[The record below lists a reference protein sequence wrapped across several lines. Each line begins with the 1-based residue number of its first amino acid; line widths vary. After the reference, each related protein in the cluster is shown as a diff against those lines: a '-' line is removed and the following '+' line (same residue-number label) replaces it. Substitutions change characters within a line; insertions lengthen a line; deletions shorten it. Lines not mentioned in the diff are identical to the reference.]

1 MFVLENVVW
10 WLVLIGVMI
19 MIHELGHFW
28 AARFFDVKVET
39 FSFGFGPRL
48 FGFRR
53 GETDYRF
60 SALPFG
66 GYVRMAGETAGF
78 SGEQPSDE
86 GALDPRGF
94 LAKPRWQRAIIAFAG
109 PFMNLILAVGLLTG
123 LFMVKYQKV
132 ADEDMRAVIGH
143 VEPGSPA
150 AKAGLQDGDFIVKL
164 DGQKNPTWEDVDLK
178 QIAGAKQPMFLTID
192 RNGKQF
198 DTTVVPTLSE
208 TTGGGYVGWDE
219 RGEVQLATV
228 EAGYPAEKAGLK
240 KGDLLIS
247 VNGQPI
253 HSSAKFADTTRSSN
267 GKPLEI
273 EIERDGQ
280 RHTVTVQPVYSKLDG
295 PARWMI
301 GVQQQQKVHLI
312 TTRLPFSEA
321 LRESVQENRK
331 GAMLFA
337 QVIEGIV
344 RRTVSAKIITGP
356 IGIAQLSG
364 DAAREGPS
372 AFVMLMSM
380 VSLQLAILN
389 LLPIPIFDGFTI
401 LTLAVEIVMQRD
413 LSLNVKEA
421 LFRLGFVFIMMLLAF
436 VIYNDISKILPA
448 G

>member
-1 MFVLENVVW
+1 MVVLENIVW

-28 AARFFDVKVET
+28 AARFFDVKVDT

-60 SALPFG
+60 SALLFG
-66 GYVRMAGETAGF
+66 GYVRMAGE
-78 SGEQPSDE
+78 QPSDD
-86 GALDPRGF
+86 GTTDPRGF
-94 LAKPRWQRAIIAFAG
+94 LAKPRWQRAVIAFAG

-123 LFMVKYQKV
+123 LYMVKYQRV

-143 VEPGSPA
+143 VEPASPA
-150 AKAGLQDGDFIVKL
+150 AKAGLQDGDRIVKL

-178 QIAGAKQPMFLTID
+178 QIAGAKQPMFLTIE
-192 RNGKQF
+192 RSGKQF
-198 DTTVVPTLSE
+198 DTTVVPTLSD

-219 RGEVQLATV
+219 RAEVQLGPV
-228 EAGYPAEKAGLK
+228 ERGFPGEKAGLK
-240 KGDLLIS
+240 NGDVLIS

-253 HSSAKFADTTRSSN
+253 HSAAKFQDITRSSN
-267 GKPLEI
+267 GRSLQI
-273 EIERDGQ
+273 EYQREGQ
-280 RHTVTVQPVYSKLDG
+280 NHTVAVQPVYSKLDG
-295 PARWMI
+295 PARWVI
-301 GVQQQQKVHLI
+301 GVGLQQKLHLI
-312 TTRLPFSEA
+312 TTRLPLPEA
-321 LRESVQENRK
+321 LHESVKENGK
-331 GAMLFA
+331 GAMLFV
-337 QVIEGIV
+337 QVIEGII
-344 RRTVSAKIITGP
+344 RHTVSAKMITGP

-413 LSLNVKEA
+413 LSLNVREA
-421 LFRLGFVFIMMLLAF
+421 LFRVGFVFIMMLLAF
-436 VIYNDISKILPA
+436 VIYNDISKILPP